1 MLIQTSRDAR
11 LRSNAMVV
19 MSKLPLTELS
29 AVRKRTRRPDR
40 AQPATETSD
49 DDKVDESVAES
60 FPASDPPSWTMIRI
74 GQPNGR

>member
-19 MSKLPLTELS
+19 MSKLPPTELS

-40 AQPATETSD
+40 AKPATETS

-60 FPASDPPSWTMIRI
+60 FPASDPPSWTMVRI
-74 GQPNGR
+74 GQPNDR